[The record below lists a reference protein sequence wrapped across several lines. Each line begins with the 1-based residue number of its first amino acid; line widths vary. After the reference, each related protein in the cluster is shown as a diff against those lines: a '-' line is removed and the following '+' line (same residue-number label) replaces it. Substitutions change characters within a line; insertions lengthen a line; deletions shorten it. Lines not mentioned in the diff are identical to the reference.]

1 MRKSAARTRPLLVL
15 VFNAIREHVDGKV
28 LTTSDA
34 CFFTYF
40 YAHAVPN
47 SLLSCAHSVT
57 AASIY

>member
-1 MRKSAARTRPLLVL
+1 LLVL

>member
-15 VFNAIREHVDGKV
+15 VFDATREHVDGKV

-34 CFFTYF
+34 CFFSYF

-47 SLLSCAHSVT
+47 SL
-57 AASIY
+57 

>member
-34 CFFTYF
+34 CFFT
-40 YAHAVPN
+40 
-47 SLLSCAHSVT
+47 
-57 AASIY
+57 